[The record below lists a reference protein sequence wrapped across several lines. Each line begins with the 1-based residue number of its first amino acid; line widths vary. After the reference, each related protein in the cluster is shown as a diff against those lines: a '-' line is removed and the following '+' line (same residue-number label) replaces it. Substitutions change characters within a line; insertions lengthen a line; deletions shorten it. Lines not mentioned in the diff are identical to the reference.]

1 MLSAAQFASANNIS
15 SLAYFTPTIIHSF
28 GYSPTATQLYSVPPL
43 SLAFLTVLGVSYLSD
58 RYQVRGMATICCAAL
73 SALGFA
79 IFYASS
85 DYRVRYGSLF
95 ISSPGAYAVMPTLSA
110 WASNNSEP
118 YKRKASTIGLGSM
131 AGSIGSLLSVWVFV
145 LGRPPRYHLPTGLSL
160 AL

>member
-1 MLSAAQFASANNIS
+1 
-15 SLAYFTPTIIHSF
+15 
-28 GYSPTATQLYSVPPL
+28 
-43 SLAFLTVLGVSYLSD
+43 
-58 RYQVRGMATICCAAL
+58 MATICCAAL

-131 AGSIGSLLSVWVFV
+131 AGSIGSLLSVWIFV